1 MWNIPSL
8 DGSFSWCLWEVLC
21 IFCLSRP
28 GYGNSIQVGLGSL
41 SQVAPPW
48 LTTEQRV
55 LCLSAKS
62 KVGSISKMF
71 FEYAIWC
78 LLNVMN
84 IFNTNHERKTV
95 KMTFVY
101 YGCLS
106 YKISSFVCDGCLK
119 DVQRD
124 FVSTRNTVDM
134 GFHHHNRWFKTDFI
148 RFCCLLRRAMNARD
162 TVGN

>member
-1 MWNIPSL
+1 MCNVTPAYCWYLKYSIIGWFVFLVSL
-8 DGSFSWCLWEVLC
+8 RSTLYFLFIQARTRKLNSSRLGFTISGSSTMADHRAE
-21 IFCLSRP
+21 S
-28 GYGNSIQVGLGSL
+28 
-41 SQVAPPW
+41 
-48 LTTEQRV
+48 
-55 LCLSAKS
+55 LSAKS

-71 FEYAIWC
+71 FEYATWC

-101 YGCLS
+101 FGCLS
-106 YKISSFVCDGCLK
+106 YKISSFVCNGCLK

-134 GFHHHNRWFKTDFI
+134 RFHHHNR
-148 RFCCLLRRAMNARD
+148 
-162 TVGN
+162 